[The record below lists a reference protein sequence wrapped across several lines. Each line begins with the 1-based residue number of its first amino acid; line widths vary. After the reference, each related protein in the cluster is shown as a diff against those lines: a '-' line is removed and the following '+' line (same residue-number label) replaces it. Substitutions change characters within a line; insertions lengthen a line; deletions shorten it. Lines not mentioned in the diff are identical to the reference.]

1 MKYRLYKE
9 EDYSVSKWMGG
20 KTKELAIFP
29 GNSRYLDRDF
39 IWRLSSATVE
49 LEESDFSKLPDYD
62 RVLMVLEGNVVLT
75 YDGKRS
81 IRLKELEQDSFDGA
95 QKTKSYGKITD
106 FNLMVRK
113 GGDGILD
120 LIRPEGEAKECSDTL
135 NTERSCTTHA
145 LYCREGYGV
154 VSFGEEQKMI
164 NPGELLVMEFGKEEP
179 AYTVMGDGVIIRAQ
193 IGYDY
198 EEPEVAEDAPEKA
211 APKAEKPL
219 GGGDR
224 IVFNEPCKGTFG
236 ENFRW
241 ASFIANTQFR
251 GARFISKKLNNIWY
265 DDELND
271 RIHVLEKFFVTMIGF
286 LFGLLVL
293 LSIFARDGVADIRIL
308 IMLIIWLV
316 ADCVIVSPLIYL
328 LCLPKPIASHIKEID
343 KMSEA
348 EVERMIQ
355 VKGKNERLEKL
366 LKKYKNSGRN
376 LGRD

>member
-1 MKYRLYKE
+1 M
-9 EDYSVSKWMGG
+9 
-20 KTKELAIFP
+20 
-29 GNSRYLDRDF
+29 
-39 IWRLSSATVE
+39 
-49 LEESDFSKLPDYD
+49 
-62 RVLMVLEGNVVLT
+62 
-75 YDGKRS
+75 
-81 IRLKELEQDSFDGA
+81 
-95 QKTKSYGKITD
+95 
-106 FNLMVRK
+106 
-113 GGDGILD
+113 
-120 LIRPEGEAKECSDTL
+120 
-135 NTERSCTTHA
+135 
-145 LYCREGYGV
+145 
-154 VSFGEEQKMI
+154 
-164 NPGELLVMEFGKEEP
+164 
-179 AYTVMGDGVIIRAQ
+179 
-193 IGYDY
+193 
-198 EEPEVAEDAPEKA
+198 
-211 APKAEKPL
+211 
-219 GGGDR
+219 
-224 IVFNEPCKGTFG
+224 
-236 ENFRW
+236 
-241 ASFIANTQFR
+241 

-355 VKGKNERLEKL
+355 VKGKNDRLEKL